1 MANETIRARI
11 EVLLKGMDQVESL
24 KNAVRQLQTTAS
36 PAAADLQKLKNAA
49 LQLGGASDRTENDLR
64 RSINA
69 LKDVRAQLSLTDA
82 EYRKLTGT
90 INKYQA
96 QLDRA
101 TGAQQRGGKALQFAQ
116 TAGAVA
122 ASGVFGGPE
131 GLVGAGIG
139 AAFGGAA
146 GALAG
151 GAVGAQVG
159 IFRQQIAVTAD
170 YAAQIEKLRIATK
183 GVVGDQQNY
192 ERALAAAADVTNRLN
207 VPLLESTQGM
217 TKLSA
222 SVIGAG
228 GKVTDAEVVFRNV
241 TAAIKATGGGAEEVQ
256 GSLLAMSQIF
266 SKGKVSAEELQGQ
279 LGERLPGAVTMF
291 AEATGRSLPQLQKD
305 LEQGVVGLNDVMK
318 FVVALGERYTATA
331 EKISKSDADAGARF
345 ARDLKNFQQQFGEA
359 LLPVGAQIQDAF
371 GNLLRDVGPTLIST
385 AKQIALAFKAIV
397 DNAEIIG
404 NIARLAL
411 RFGALTLAVKA
422 FVALRPG
429 IVAAFTALQ
438 TGGAQAAAAAA
449 LATPKVVALRAAIG
463 GLLKLGIVTVIID
476 VLVRGI
482 SKIVELRQQIKE
494 LRDYDPAAD
503 YAGKTREEVQGAV
516 NDAKKSL
523 SKAQK
528 DLAEY
533 NSKEWARFW
542 VPGARL
548 FLGSVTDKQIIETQI
563 AKAQKTLN
571 ALDPLKF
578 PTQVEVA
585 KKELEDL
592 QKQLSKFAEPSDGSA
607 AKDKTDKAKK
617 EAERLAAE
625 QQRLNE
631 ATARAEIELQNAVFR
646 NQMDLVRRRFDYEEE
661 RIRQQRDVWAGTFE
675 GIRSESARSFIELQN
690 RLGDLRRRLF
700 ESDLGI
706 RQAQQELTSATRMEA
721 TTSGGTVTTG
731 IVARTGNTGQSTGAH
746 LDLRWGDGRPITKA
760 DADKYFLVNGKA
772 PSSFGVTSPYGPR
785 SLFGRSFHS
794 GIDFGTPAGSGISLR
809 GGATFGRDLGNT
821 GAGGY
826 AIEVMTPEGTMRALH
841 LMAGSAMRTAGGPA
855 GAGAQARRDV
865 RAEGQLGIAGAGL
878 DQARALAGMDR
889 AQVQGLEALIPQQFA
904 QQQTQGLRDQAKALE
919 DNNALFSK
927 RIELEAQG
935 LRPEIIDAQMR
946 IAEIELQRT
955 DKLAQLNENLRIAT
969 EQQDPTLIASVRSEI
984 ELTTAAYDRQ
994 IAAVTALAQV
1004 QTAAGVALASR
1015 IGQLRQELEQLSSLE
1030 NFVVNVSRTIETSL
1044 STAISSAVTNF
1055 ATGAGSI
1062 KQTLADM
1069 FKSIGDAFIKMAADI
1084 IAKQLIIVALNS
1096 IAKVF
1101 GGGGGGLKGFSGAG
1115 PFSQAGGWNFEG
1127 PGMAGFATGGV
1138 MTSRGPLPLK
1148 RYATGGVARSPQV
1161 AMFGERGPEAYVP
1174 LPDGR
1179 SIPVKMRTEAL
1190 NRYRPAGSNGGG
1202 MSDSGDAG
1210 DRSATAPRGGGAI
1223 DVRYESTVINNV
1235 EYVTAEQFRAGI
1247 QRAATEGAQRGTQN
1261 TLKRL
1266 QQSPSTRRKVGI

>member
-11 EVLLKGMDQVESL
+11 EVLLRGMDQVESL
-24 KNAVRQLQTTAS
+24 KNAVKQLQSTAS

-69 LKDVRAQLSLTDA
+69 LKDVRAQLSMTDA

-96 QLDRA
+96 QLDKA
-101 TGAQQRGGKALQFAQ
+101 TGAQQRGGRALQFAQ

-159 IFRQQIAVTAD
+159 MFRQSIAGTAD

-192 ERALAAAADVTNRLN
+192 ERALAAAADVTSRLN

-228 GKVTDAEVVFRNV
+228 GKVTDAEVVFKNV

-279 LGERLPGAVTMF
+279 LGERLPGAVTLF

-318 FVVALGERYTATA
+318 FVVALGERYTTTA

-345 ARDLKNFQQQFGEA
+345 ARDLKNFQQQFGAA

-411 RFGALTLAVKA
+411 QFGALTLAVKA

-429 IVAAFTALQ
+429 IVALFASIQL
-438 TGGAQAAAAAA
+438 GGAQAAAAAA

-463 GLLKLGIVTVIID
+463 GLLKLGVVTVVID

-482 SKIVELRQQIKE
+482 AKIAELRAQIKE

-578 PTQVEVA
+578 PTQAEVA

-592 QKQLSKFAEPSDGSA
+592 QKQLSKFADPSDASGG
-607 AKDKTDKAKK
+607 KDKADKAAK

-631 ATARAEIELQNAVFR
+631 ATAKAEIDLQNAVFR
-646 NQMDLVRRRFDYEEE
+646 NQMDLVRRRYDYEQE
-661 RIRQQRDVWAGTFE
+661 RIQQQRDVWAGTFE
-675 GIRSESARSFIELQN
+675 GIRSESARSFVELQN
-690 RLGDLRRRLF
+690 RLGDLRKRLF

-706 RQAQQELTSATRMEA
+706 RQAQQELSSATRMEA
-721 TTSGGTVTTG
+721 VTSGGGTPGSRGRVIEYLTGDKSSPGYRADHGGANYHEHLAFETAKQMREAMEALKAAGIKIGSTTG
-731 IVARTGNTGQSTGAH
+731 GRHAPGSYHYSGQAFDVPASQVPVGQEQALSRKVREVLANAGFSGLGGGTGT
-746 LDLRWGDGRPITKA
+746 
-760 DADKYFLVNGKA
+760 
-772 PSSFGVTSPYGPR
+772 
-785 SLFGRSFHS
+785 
-794 GIDFGTPAGSGISLR
+794 
-809 GGATFGRDLGNT
+809 
-821 GAGGY
+821 
-826 AIEVMTPEGTMRALH
+826 
-841 LMAGSAMRTAGGPA
+841 
-855 GAGAQARRDV
+855 GAQARRDV
-865 RAEGQLGIAGAGL
+865 RAEGQLGVAGAGL
-878 DQARALAGMDR
+878 DQARALAGLDR
-889 AQVQGLEALIPQQFA
+889 AQVQGLESMIPQQFA

-919 DNNALFSK
+919 DNNALFAK
-927 RIELEAQG
+927 RIQLEAEG
-935 LRPEIIDAQMR
+935 MRPELLDAQMR
-946 IAEIELQRT
+946 IAEIELQRS
-955 DKLAQLNENLRIAT
+955 DKLAQLNENLRLAT
-969 EQQDPTLIASVRSEI
+969 EQQDPTLIASARAEI
-984 ELTTAAYDRQ
+984 ELTNAAYERQ
-994 IAAVTALAQV
+994 ITAINALAQA
-1004 QTAAGVALASR
+1004 QTGAGVALSGR
-1015 IGQLRQELEQLSSLE
+1015 IGQLRQELEQLTNFE
-1030 NFVVNVSRTIETSL
+1030 NVIISVSRVMETEISG
-1044 STAISSAVTNF
+1044 AISSAVT
-1055 ATGAGSI
+1055 GLVSGSQSI
-1062 KQTLADM
+1062 KETLSQM
-1069 FKSIGDAFIKMAADI
+1069 FSNIGQAFVKMAADI
-1084 IAKQLIIVALNS
+1084 ISKQLVMITLQTILKALGAFS
-1096 IAKVF
+1096 GS
-1101 GGGGGGLKGFSGAG
+1101 GGGGSVVQGVDVPVAQM
-1115 PFSQAGGWNFEG
+1115 PA
-1127 PGMAGFATGGV
+1127 GMAFANGGV
-1138 MTSRGPLPLK
+1138 MTSRGPVPLK
-1148 RYATGGVARSPQV
+1148 KYARGGVANRPQL
-1161 AMFGERGPEAYVP
+1161 ALYGEGSKPEAYVP

-1179 SIPVKMRTEAL
+1179 RIPVALQGQDKMREVMGAGPAQGATSPVL
-1190 NRYRPAGSNGGG
+1190 NMNFQTTNIGG
-1202 MSDSGDAG
+1202 
-1210 DRSATAPRGGGAI
+1210 
-1223 DVRYESTVINNV
+1223 V
-1235 EYVTAEQFRAGI
+1235 EYVSRDQLEAAMAETR
-1247 QRAATEGAQRGTQN
+1247 RAASRDGAKRGMTM
-1261 TLKRL
+1261 TLDRL
-1266 QQSPSTRRKVGI
+1266 QQSPSTRTRVGLR

>member
-11 EVLLKGMDQVESL
+11 EVLLRGMDQVESL
-24 KNAVRQLQTTAS
+24 KNAVRQLQSTAS

-96 QLDRA
+96 QLDKA
-101 TGAQQRGGKALQFAQ
+101 TGAQQRGGRALQFAQ

-139 AAFGGAA
+139 AVFGGSA

-159 IFRQQIAVTAD
+159 MFRQSIAGTSE

-192 ERALAAAADVTNRLN
+192 ERALAAAADVTSRLN

-228 GKVTDAEVVFRNV
+228 GKVTDAEVVFKNV

-279 LGERLPGAVTMF
+279 LGERLPGAVTLF

-345 ARDLKNFQQQFGEA
+345 ARDLKNFQQEFGAA

-397 DNAEIIG
+397 DNADIIAG
-404 NIARLAL
+404 IARLAVQ
-411 RFGALTLAVKA
+411 FGALTLAVKA

-429 IVAAFTALQ
+429 VVAAFAALQ

-503 YAGKTREEVQGAV
+503 YAGRTREEVNSAV

-578 PTQVEVA
+578 PTQAEVA

-592 QKQLSKFAEPSDGSA
+592 QKQLSKFADPSDASSG
-607 AKDKTDKAKK
+607 KDKADKAKK
-617 EAERLAAE
+617 DAERLAAE

-631 ATARAEIELQNAVFR
+631 ATAKAEIDLQNAVFR
-646 NQMDLVRRRFDYEEE
+646 NQMDLVRRRYDYEQE
-661 RIRQQRDVWAGTFE
+661 RIQQQRDVWAGTFE
-675 GIRSESARSFIELQN
+675 GIRSESARSFVELQN
-690 RLGDLRRRLF
+690 RLGDLRKRLF

-706 RQAQQELTSATRMEA
+706 RQAQQELSSATRMEA
-721 TTSGGTVTTG
+721 VTSGGGTPTTG

-785 SLFGRSFHS
+785 SLFGRSFHN
-794 GIDFGTPAGSGISLR
+794 GIDFGTPAGSAISLR

-821 GAGGY
+821 GAGGH

-865 RAEGQLGIAGAGL
+865 RAEGQLGVAGAGL
-878 DQARALAGMDR
+878 DQARALAGLDR
-889 AQVQGLEALIPQQFA
+889 AQVQGIETLIPQQFA

-919 DNNALFSK
+919 DNNALLAK
-927 RIELEAQG
+927 RIQLEAQG
-935 LRPEIIDAQMR
+935 MRPELLDAQMR
-946 IAEIELQRT
+946 IAEIELQRS
-955 DKLAQLNENLRIAT
+955 DKLAQLNENLRLAT
-969 EQQDPTLIASVRSEI
+969 EQQDPTLIASVRAEI
-984 ELTTAAYDRQ
+984 ELTNAAYERQ
-994 IAAVTALAQV
+994 ITAINALAQA
-1004 QTAAGVALASR
+1004 QTSAGVALSGR
-1015 IGQLRQELEQLSSLE
+1015 IGQLRQELEQLTNFE
-1030 NFVVNVSRTIETSL
+1030 NVIISVSRVMETEISG
-1044 STAISSAVTNF
+1044 AISSAVT
-1055 ATGAGSI
+1055 GLVSGSQSI
-1062 KQTLADM
+1062 KETLSQM
-1069 FKSIGDAFIKMAADI
+1069 FSNIGQAFVKMAADI
-1084 IAKQLIIVALNS
+1084 ISKQLVMITLQTILKALGAVS
-1096 IAKVF
+1096 
-1101 GGGGGGLKGFSGAG
+1101 GGGSGGGGLDVSGFKQYPMLEGSGFT
-1115 PFSQAGGWNFEG
+1115 PFAN
-1127 PGMAGFATGGV
+1127 GGV
-1138 MTSRGPLPLK
+1138 MTSRGPVPLK
-1148 RYATGGVARSPQV
+1148 KYARGGVANRPQL
-1161 AMFGERGPEAYVP
+1161 ALYGEGSKPEAYVP

-1179 SIPVKMRTEAL
+1179 RIPVALQGQDKMREVMGAGPTQGAGAPVL
-1190 NRYRPAGSNGGG
+1190 NMSFQSTNIGG
-1202 MSDSGDAG
+1202 
-1210 DRSATAPRGGGAI
+1210 
-1223 DVRYESTVINNV
+1223 V
-1235 EYVTAEQFRAGI
+1235 EYVSRDQLEAAMAETR
-1247 QRAATEGAQRGTQN
+1247 RAASRDGAKRGMTM
-1261 TLKRL
+1261 TLDRL
-1266 QQSPSTRRKVGI
+1266 QQSPSTRTRVGLR

>member
-11 EVLLKGMDQVESL
+11 EVLLRGMDQVESL
-24 KNAVRQLQTTAS
+24 KNAVRQLQSTAS

-96 QLDRA
+96 QLDKA
-101 TGAQQRGGKALQFAQ
+101 TGAQQRGGRALQFAQ

-139 AAFGGAA
+139 AVFGGSA

-159 IFRQQIAVTAD
+159 MFRQSIAGTSE

-192 ERALAAAADVTNRLN
+192 ERALAAAADVTSRLN

-228 GKVTDAEVVFRNV
+228 GKVTDAEVVFKNV

-279 LGERLPGAVTMF
+279 LGERLPGAVTLF

-345 ARDLKNFQQQFGEA
+345 ARDLKNFQQEFGAA

-371 GNLLRDVGPTLIST
+371 GNLLRDVGPTLISP

-397 DNAEIIG
+397 DNADIIAG
-404 NIARLAL
+404 IARLAVQ
-411 RFGALTLAVKA
+411 FGALTLAVKA

-429 IVAAFTALQ
+429 VVAAFAALQ

-503 YAGKTREEVQGAV
+503 YAGRTREEVNSAV

-578 PTQVEVA
+578 PTQAEVA

-592 QKQLSKFAEPSDGSA
+592 QKQLSKFADPSDASSG
-607 AKDKTDKAKK
+607 KDKADKAKK
-617 EAERLAAE
+617 DAERLAAE

-631 ATARAEIELQNAVFR
+631 ATAKAEIDLQNAVFR
-646 NQMDLVRRRFDYEEE
+646 NQMDLVRRRYDYEQE
-661 RIRQQRDVWAGTFE
+661 RIQQQRDVWAGTFE
-675 GIRSESARSFIELQN
+675 GIRSESARSFVELQN
-690 RLGDLRRRLF
+690 RLGDLRKRLF

-706 RQAQQELTSATRMEA
+706 RQAQQELSSATRMEA
-721 TTSGGTVTTG
+721 VTSGGGTPTTG

-785 SLFGRSFHS
+785 SLFGRSFHN
-794 GIDFGTPAGSGISLR
+794 GIDFGTPAGSAISLR

-821 GAGGY
+821 GAGGH

-865 RAEGQLGIAGAGL
+865 RAEGQLGVAGAGL
-878 DQARALAGMDR
+878 DQARALAGLDR
-889 AQVQGLEALIPQQFA
+889 AQVQGIETLIPQQFA

-919 DNNALFSK
+919 DNNALLAK
-927 RIELEAQG
+927 RIQLEAQG
-935 LRPEIIDAQMR
+935 MRPELLDAQMR
-946 IAEIELQRT
+946 IAEIELQRS
-955 DKLAQLNENLRIAT
+955 DKLAQLNENLRLAT
-969 EQQDPTLIASVRSEI
+969 EQQDPTLIASVRAEI
-984 ELTTAAYDRQ
+984 ELTNAAYERQ
-994 IAAVTALAQV
+994 LTAINALAQA
-1004 QTAAGVALASR
+1004 QTSAGVALSGR
-1015 IGQLRQELEQLSSLE
+1015 IGQLRQELEQLTNFE
-1030 NFVVNVSRTIETSL
+1030 NVIISVSRVMETEISG
-1044 STAISSAVTNF
+1044 AISSAVT
-1055 ATGAGSI
+1055 GLVSGSQSI
-1062 KQTLADM
+1062 KETLSQM
-1069 FKSIGDAFIKMAADI
+1069 FSNIGQAFVKMAADI
-1084 IAKQLIIVALNS
+1084 ISKQLVMITLQTILKALGAVS
-1096 IAKVF
+1096 
-1101 GGGGGGLKGFSGAG
+1101 GGGSGGGGLDVSGFKQYPMLEGSGFT
-1115 PFSQAGGWNFEG
+1115 PFAN
-1127 PGMAGFATGGV
+1127 GGV
-1138 MTSRGPLPLK
+1138 MTSRGPVPLK
-1148 RYATGGVARSPQV
+1148 KYARGGVANRPQL
-1161 AMFGERGPEAYVP
+1161 ALYGEGSKPEAYVP

-1179 SIPVKMRTEAL
+1179 RIPVALQGQDKMREVMGAGPTQGAGAPVL
-1190 NRYRPAGSNGGG
+1190 NMSFQSTNIGG
-1202 MSDSGDAG
+1202 
-1210 DRSATAPRGGGAI
+1210 
-1223 DVRYESTVINNV
+1223 V
-1235 EYVTAEQFRAGI
+1235 EYVSRDQLEAAMAETR
-1247 QRAATEGAQRGTQN
+1247 RAASRDGAKRGMTM
-1261 TLKRL
+1261 TLDRL
-1266 QQSPSTRRKVGI
+1266 QQSPSTRTRVGLR

>member
-11 EVLLKGMDQVESL
+11 EVLLRGMDQVESL
-24 KNAVRQLQTTAS
+24 KNAVRQLQSTAS

-101 TGAQQRGGKALQFAQ
+101 TGAQQRGGRALQFAQ

-159 IFRQQIAVTAD
+159 MFRQSIAGTSD

-183 GVVGDQQNY
+183 GVVGDQQSY

-228 GKVTDAEVVFRNV
+228 GKVVDAEVVFKNV
-241 TAAIKATGGGAEEVQ
+241 AAAIKATGGGAEEVQ

-279 LGERLPGAVTMF
+279 LGERLPGAVTLF

-345 ARDLKNFQQQFGEA
+345 ARDLKNFQQQFGAA

-397 DNAEIIG
+397 DNAEIIAG
-404 NIARLAL
+404 IARLAVQ
-411 RFGALTLAVKA
+411 FGALSLAVKA

-429 IVAAFTALQ
+429 IVAAFAALQ

-463 GLLKLGIVTVIID
+463 GLLKLGIVTVVID

-482 SKIVELRQQIKE
+482 AKIAELRAQIKE

-503 YAGKTREEVQGAV
+503 YAGKTREEVDSAV
-516 NDAKKSL
+516 KDAKKSL

-548 FLGSVTDKQIIETQI
+548 FLGNVTDKQIIETQI

-578 PTQVEVA
+578 PTQAEVA

-592 QKQLSKFAEPSDGSA
+592 QKQLSKFADPSDASGG
-607 AKDKTDKAKK
+607 KDKADKAAK

-631 ATARAEIELQNAVFR
+631 ATAKAEIDLQNAVFR
-646 NQMDLVRRRFDYEEE
+646 NQMDLVRRRYDYEQE
-661 RIRQQRDVWAGTFE
+661 RIQQQRDVWAGTFE
-675 GIRSESARSFIELQN
+675 GIRSESARSFVELQN
-690 RLGDLRRRLF
+690 RLGDLRKRLF

-706 RQAQQELTSATRMEA
+706 RQAQQELSSATRMEA
-721 TTSGGTVTTG
+721 VTSGGGGTPTTG

-794 GIDFGTPAGSGISLR
+794 GIDFGTPAGSALTLK

-821 GAGGY
+821 GAGGH

-865 RAEGQLGIAGAGL
+865 RAEGQLGVAGAGL
-878 DQARALAGMDR
+878 DQARALAGLDR
-889 AQVQGLEALIPQQFA
+889 AQVQGIETLIPQQFA

-919 DNNALFSK
+919 DNNALLAK
-927 RIELEAQG
+927 RIQLEAQG
-935 LRPEIIDAQMR
+935 MRPELLDAQMR
-946 IAEIELQRT
+946 IAEIELQRS
-955 DKLAQLNENLRIAT
+955 DKLAQLNENLRLAT
-969 EQQDPTLIASVRSEI
+969 EQQDPTLIASVRAEI
-984 ELTTAAYDRQ
+984 ELTNAAYERQ
-994 IAAVTALAQV
+994 ITAINALAQA
-1004 QTAAGVALASR
+1004 QTAAGVALSGR
-1015 IGQLRQELEQLSSLE
+1015 IGQLRQELEQLTNFE
-1030 NFVVNVSRTIETSL
+1030 NVIISVSRVMETEISG
-1044 STAISSAVTNF
+1044 AISSAVT
-1055 ATGAGSI
+1055 GLVSGSQSI
-1062 KQTLADM
+1062 KETLSQM
-1069 FKSIGDAFIKMAADI
+1069 FSNIGQAFVKMAADI
-1084 IAKQLIIVALNS
+1084 ISKQLVMITLQTILKALGAFS
-1096 IAKVF
+1096 GS
-1101 GGGGGGLKGFSGAG
+1101 GGGGSVVQGVDVPLAQM
-1115 PFSQAGGWNFEG
+1115 PA
-1127 PGMAGFATGGV
+1127 GMAFANGGV
-1138 MTSRGPLPLK
+1138 MTSRGPVPLK
-1148 RYATGGVARSPQV
+1148 KYARGGVANRPQL
-1161 AMFGERGPEAYVP
+1161 ALYGEGSKPEAYVP

-1179 SIPVKMRTEAL
+1179 RIPVALQGQDKMREVMG
-1190 NRYRPAGSNGGG
+1190 AGPTQGGG
-1202 MSDSGDAG
+1202 SPVLNMSFQS
-1210 DRSATAPRGGGAI
+1210 TNIGG
-1223 DVRYESTVINNV
+1223 V
-1235 EYVTAEQFRAGI
+1235 EYVSRDQLEAAMAETR
-1247 QRAATEGAQRGTQN
+1247 RAASRDGAKRGMTM
-1261 TLKRL
+1261 TLDRL
-1266 QQSPSTRRKVGI
+1266 QQSPSTRTRVGLR

>member
-11 EVLLKGMDQVESL
+11 EVLLRGMDQVESL
-24 KNAVRQLQTTAS
+24 KNAVRQLQSSAS

-96 QLDRA
+96 QLDKA

-159 IFRQQIAVTAD
+159 MFRQSIAGTSD

-183 GVVGDQQNY
+183 GVVGDQQSY
-192 ERALAAAADVTNRLN
+192 ERALAAAADVTSRLN

-228 GKVTDAEVVFRNV
+228 GKVTDAEVVFKNV

-279 LGERLPGAVTMF
+279 LGERLPGAVTLF

-345 ARDLKNFQQQFGEA
+345 ARDLKNFQQQFGAA

-371 GNLLRDVGPTLIST
+371 GNLLRDIGPTLIST
-385 AKQIALAFKAIV
+385 ARQIALAFKAIV
-397 DNAEIIG
+397 DNAEIIAG
-404 NIARLAL
+404 IARLAL
-411 RFGALTLAVKA
+411 QFGALTLAVKA

-429 IVAAFTALQ
+429 IIALFASIQ
-438 TGGAQAAAAAA
+438 LGGAQAAAAAA

-463 GLLKLGIVTVIID
+463 SLLKLGIVTVVID

-494 LRDYDPAAD
+494 LRDFDPAAD

-548 FLGSVTDKQIIETQI
+548 FLGNVTDKQIIETQI

-592 QKQLSKFAEPSDGSA
+592 QKQLSKFADPSDASGG
-607 AKDKTDKAKK
+607 KDKADKAAK

-631 ATARAEIELQNAVFR
+631 ATAKAEIDLQNAVFR
-646 NQMDLVRRRFDYEEE
+646 NQMDLVRRRYDYEQE
-661 RIRQQRDVWAGTFE
+661 RIQQQRDVWAGTFE
-675 GIRSESARSFIELQN
+675 GIRSESARSFVELQN
-690 RLGDLRRRLF
+690 RLGDLRKRLF

-706 RQAQQELTSATRMEA
+706 RQAQQELSSATRMEA
-721 TTSGGTVTTG
+721 VTSGGLSGTPTTG

-794 GIDFGTPAGSGISLR
+794 GIDFGTPAGSAITLK

-821 GAGGY
+821 GAGGH

-855 GAGAQARRDV
+855 GAGALARRDV
-865 RAEGQLGIAGAGL
+865 RAEGQLGVAGAGL
-878 DQARALAGMDR
+878 DQARAVAGLDR
-889 AQVQGLEALIPQQFA
+889 AQVQGLETLIPQQFA

-919 DNNALFSK
+919 DNNALLATRLK
-927 RIELEAQG
+927 LEAQG
-935 LRPEIIDAQMR
+935 MRPELLDAQMR
-946 IAEIELQRT
+946 IAEIELQRS
-955 DKLAQLNENLRIAT
+955 DKLAQLNENLRLAT
-969 EQQDPTLIASVRSEI
+969 EQQDPTLIASVRAEI
-984 ELTTAAYDRQ
+984 ELTNAAYERQ
-994 IAAVTALAQV
+994 ITAINALAEA
-1004 QTAAGVALASR
+1004 QTASGVALNAF
-1015 IGQLRQELEQLSSLE
+1015 IGKQKQSLAEMANLE
-1030 NFVVNVSRTIETSL
+1030 NMVISMSQAIETSL
-1044 STAISSAVTNF
+1044 SGAMSTAISNF
-1055 ATGAGSI
+1055 ATGTSNI
-1062 KQTLADM
+1062 KQTLSEM

-1084 IAKQLIIVALNS
+1084 IAKQLVIIALNS

-1101 GGGGGGLKGFSGAG
+1101 GGGGGGSVGGSG
-1115 PFSQAGGWNFEG
+1115 GGLSSIGNWQQY
-1127 PGMAGFATGGV
+1127 AFATGGV
-1138 MTSRGPLPLK
+1138 MSSNGVVPLK
-1148 RYATGGVARSPQV
+1148 RYAQGGIAREPQM
-1161 AMFGERGPEAYVP
+1161 ALYGERGPEAYVP

-1179 SIPVKMRTEAL
+1179 NIPVKMKQRDEAL
-1190 NRYRPAGSNGGG
+1190 SRYRPMGATGTMAADGEAAAMGGG
-1202 MSDSGDAG
+1202 GVA
-1210 DRSATAPRGGGAI
+1210 GGATSI
-1223 DVRYESTVINNV
+1223 DVRYNVERINNV
-1235 EYVTAEQFRAGI
+1235 EYVTAEQFRKGMEQSAKQGAALGE
-1247 QRAATEGAQRGTQN
+1247 RAALR
-1261 TLKRL
+1261 RL
-1266 QQSPSTRRKVGI
+1266 QFSPGGRKGVGI

>member
-49 LQLGGASDRTENDLR
+49 LQLGGAADRSENDLR

-69 LKDVRAQLSLTDA
+69 LKDVRAQLSMTDA
-82 EYRKLTGT
+82 EYRKLTST

-101 TGAQQRGGKALQFAQ
+101 TGAQQRGGRAMQFAQ

-131 GLVGAGIG
+131 GLAG
-139 AAFGGAA
+139 AAIGGVLGGSA

-151 GAVGAQVG
+151 GAVGAQVSM
-159 IFRQQIAVTAD
+159 FRQQIAATTD

-183 GVVGDQQNY
+183 GVVGDQQSY

-222 SVIGAG
+222 SIIGAG
-228 GKVTDAEVVFRNV
+228 GKVTDAELVFKNV
-241 TAAIKATGGGAEEVQ
+241 AAAIKATGGGAEEVQ

-318 FVVALGERYTATA
+318 FVIALGDRYTATA

-345 ARDLKNFQQQFGEA
+345 ARDIKNFQQQFGAA
-359 LLPVGAQIQDAF
+359 LLPVGAQIQDSF
-371 GNLLRDVGPTLIST
+371 GELLRNVGPTLIST

-411 RFGALTLAVKA
+411 QFGALTLAVKA

-429 IVAAFTALQ
+429 IAAVFLTLQ

-449 LATPKVVALRAAIG
+449 LATPKVLALRTAIA
-463 GLLKLGIVTVIID
+463 GLLKLGIVTIVID

-482 SKIVELRQQIKE
+482 GKIVELRQQIKE

-503 YAGKTREEVQGAV
+503 YAGKTREEVQSAV
-516 NDAKKSL
+516 GEAKKSL

-548 FLGSVTDKQIIETQI
+548 FLGGVTDKKLIEVQI
-563 AKAQKTLN
+563 AKAQKTIN
-571 ALDPLKF
+571 QLDPLKF
-578 PTQVEVA
+578 PTQAELA

-592 QKQLSKFAEPSDGSA
+592 QKQLSKFADPTDAGGGKEKA
-607 AKDKTDKAKK
+607 DKAKK
-617 EAERLAAE
+617 DAERLAAE

-631 ATARAEIELQNAVFR
+631 AAARAEIDLQNAVHR
-646 NQMDLVRRRFDYEEE
+646 NAMEL
-661 RIRQQRDVWAGTFE
+661 IRKRHEYQRELQDIELENWVKGFTGAGRSAAGMIAGYLKQIDGLRTRALDAELSVQNAQQQR
-675 GIRSESARSFIELQN
+675 ISAQSMASVT
-690 RLGDLRRRLF
+690 GGGAPV
-700 ESDLGI
+700 S
-706 RQAQQELTSATRMEA
+706 S
-721 TTSGGTVTTG
+721 SGV
-731 IVARTGNTGQSTGAH
+731 IARTGNTGDSTGPH
-746 LDLRWGDGRPITKA
+746 LDLRWGDGRPISKA

-785 SLFGRSFHS
+785 NLFGRSFHH
-794 GIDFGTPAGSGISLR
+794 GIDFGTPAGSALSLR
-809 GGATFGRDLGNT
+809 GGATLGRNLGNT

-826 AIEVMTPEGTMRALH
+826 AVEVMTPEGTMRALH
-841 LMAGSAMRTAGGPA
+841 LMANSVVRGGSSTATGVAAQQRRAVTAAGRA
-855 GAGAQARRDV
+855 GAEDIDLQSAQQAMEMTQQHLTRLREAIGTGFVADFTSQIREQISAIEDQNFQLDYRNKLEQSGMKPAFVEAMIKKSDAARELTSQISVANQALETLEKNGEGNSVQAERL
-865 RAEGQLGIAGAGL
+865 RAAIEALVLLYPQLSKAIDENAKKQAAAAAKSDKFGTRFRETLQDAYKSATDLGGQLGGVVVSGIDGL
-878 DQARALAGMDR
+878 SNALAELATTGKANFKEMAASILKDLGAIFIR
-889 AQVQGLEALIPQQFA
+889 YALF
-904 QQQTQGLRDQAKALE
+904 KALFG
-919 DNNALFSK
+919 AFP
-927 RIELEAQG
+927 G
-935 LRPEIIDAQMR
+935 L
-946 IAEIELQRT
+946 
-955 DKLAQLNENLRIAT
+955 
-969 EQQDPTLIASVRSEI
+969 
-984 ELTTAAYDRQ
+984 
-994 IAAVTALAQV
+994 
-1004 QTAAGVALASR
+1004 
-1015 IGQLRQELEQLSSLE
+1015 
-1030 NFVVNVSRTIETSL
+1030 
-1044 STAISSAVTNF
+1044 
-1055 ATGAGSI
+1055 
-1062 KQTLADM
+1062 
-1069 FKSIGDAFIKMAADI
+1069 SIGMA
-1084 IAKQLIIVALNS
+1084 
-1096 IAKVF
+1096 
-1101 GGGGGGLKGFSGAG
+1101 
-1115 PFSQAGGWNFEG
+1115 
-1127 PGMAGFATGGV
+1127 ATGGATGPNSAAPLKKFANGGV
-1138 MTSRGPLPLK
+1138 MSNNVVPLK
-1148 RYATGGVARSPQV
+1148 RYAAGGIAREPQM
-1161 AMFGERGPEAYVP
+1161 ALYGERGPEAYVP

-1179 SIPVKMRTEAL
+1179 SIPVKMQQRNDAL
-1190 NRYRPAGSNGGG
+1190 NRYKPIGAIGTMAGDNENGGMQQAG
-1202 MSDSGDAG
+1202 APMS
-1210 DRSATAPRGGGAI
+1210 GAI
-1223 DVRYESTVINNV
+1223 DVRYTVERINNV
-1235 EYVTAEQFRAGI
+1235 EYVTAEQFRQGMREAAARGAAQGE
-1247 QRAATEGAQRGTQN
+1247 QR
-1261 TLKRL
+1261 TLRRL
-1266 QQSPSTRRKVGI
+1266 QTSVSTRKRIGV